1 MLSSI
6 QTSVHTV
13 SAIIINNMYS
23 ESAGAGPPQLL
34 KGRQVRVYT
43 EYITQRH
50 NGLLRSTVNT

>member
-13 SAIIINNMYS
+13 SASINNMYS
-23 ESAGAGPPQLL
+23 ESAGAGLPQLL